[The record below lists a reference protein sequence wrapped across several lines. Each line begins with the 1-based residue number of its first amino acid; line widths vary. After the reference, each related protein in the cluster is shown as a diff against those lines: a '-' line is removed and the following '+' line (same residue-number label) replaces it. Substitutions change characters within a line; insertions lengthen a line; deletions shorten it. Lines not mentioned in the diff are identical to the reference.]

1 MVGHEKDAHLNKK
14 KKLIIKT
21 TQNVRGKPQRR
32 DKKPQFEQEHNILSW
47 LSLYY
52 VSERDLFTM
61 KLPFFPTNPPL
72 SSQNIYLGSCPR
84 SIAACSFYTLR
95 NMAEYK
101 GQVSSHY
108 ILSFG
113 SFHSCDII
121 YLLRDK
127 NCDNVALGP
136 VGKQLCYCL
145 GDKSWSSRGTSGIL

>member
-1 MVGHEKDAHLNKK
+1 MTLEQEIKKVMVGHEKDAHLNKK

-32 DKKPQFEQEHNILSW
+32 DKKPQFEQEHNILAR

-61 KLPFFPTNPPL
+61 KLPFFPTNSPL
-72 SSQNIYLGSCPR
+72 SSQNIYLCSCPR
-84 SIAACSFYTLR
+84 STAICSFYTLR

-101 GQVSSHY
+101 GLVSSHH

-113 SFHSCDII
+113 SFHRCDII
-121 YLLRDK
+121 YGVQTK
-127 NCDNVALGP
+127 G
-136 VGKQLCYCL
+136 
-145 GDKSWSSRGTSGIL
+145 